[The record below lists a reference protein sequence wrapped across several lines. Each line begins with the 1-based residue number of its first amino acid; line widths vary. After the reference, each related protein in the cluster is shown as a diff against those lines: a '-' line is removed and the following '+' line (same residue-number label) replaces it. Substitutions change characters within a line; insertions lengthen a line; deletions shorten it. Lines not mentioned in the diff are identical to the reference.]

1 MAKVNKSA
9 TVYASAHTEG
19 QNPKMIYC
27 ITGFGVGNHFSSR
40 NVRATFTNRFSVY
53 VCLARKF
60 VCVCVD
66 FLLLLFRCSFRFDSV
81 RRICAWI
88 VKSCAFCHENAM
100 GIGNKCRVRTHVR
113 LMSAFKKYE
122 KNESSWDFFKKKKTK
137 LQMQWMD
144 GGQIVKL
151 FNSFAIKLH

>member
-100 GIGNKCRVRTHVR
+100 GIENKCRVRTHVR

-122 KNESSWDFFKKKKTK
+122 KMNRVEISLKRKKLNYKCNGWTAGK
-137 LQMQWMD
+137 
-144 GGQIVKL
+144 
-151 FNSFAIKLH
+151 

>member
-60 VCVCVD
+60 VCVWI
-66 FLLLLFRCSFRFDSV
+66 FFFSFFGAHFVLILSGEYV
-81 RRICAWI
+81 
-88 VKSCAFCHENAM
+88 H
-100 GIGNKCRVRTHVR
+100 G
-113 LMSAFKKYE
+113 L
-122 KNESSWDFFKKKKTK
+122 
-137 LQMQWMD
+137 
-144 GGQIVKL
+144 
-151 FNSFAIKLH
+151 